1 MSLDD
6 LITANPQLLIPNDY
20 TGISPIQCVSIL
32 GELDYLQ
39 TGAVETAIAI
49 PMTVVGIYQVICGG
63 LPILMA
69 NRSQW
74 RKPLWLGS
82 LFCCMFCL
90 TTQVASLELS
100 NVYVCFEIAR
110 LGFRTSKYFG
120 FISFQINWQKGTP
133 IDLRSPMGL
142 EVAVNGLYGSQVF
155 TAFLSLAEIA
165 YEIIAALRV
174 GVFLGPRSPKAMA
187 IYVFTGFVCMY
198 HFIFCIFIMYFS
210 QLGRDVFAAHAS
222 KISKAGVTD
231 LVLTAI
237 IDTTTSA
244 LFIWQL
250 ASKMGLNRKIFMKFF
265 QSRGVLRLVTN
276 IGLAI
281 ATMTQ
286 VARPDYQTHPM
297 FAGVFEMWIG
307 WQINT
312 FIQFS
317 FVETK
322 ELVQSY
328 SRSIQG
334 SHASSQGPTVMSTA
348 GSTSSRLPPRRT

>member
-6 LITANPQLLIPNDY
+6 LISANPQLLIPNDY
-20 TGISPIQCVSIL
+20 TGISPIQCVCIL

-39 TGAVETAIAI
+39 TGAAETAIAT

-82 LFCCMFCL
+82 LFCCMFCF

-100 NVYVCFEIAR
+100 NA
-110 LGFRTSKYFG
+110 
-120 FISFQINWQKGTP
+120 FQINWQKGTP
-133 IDLRSPMGL
+133 IDLRSPVGL

-174 GVFLGPRSPKAMA
+174 GIFLGPRSPKAMA

-198 HFIFCIFIMYFS
+198 HLIFCIFIMYYS

-237 IDTTTSA
+237 IDTTTAA

-286 VARPDYQTHPM
+286 VARPDYQDQPM

-334 SHASSQGPTVMSTA
+334 SNASSQGPTIMSTA
-348 GSTSSRLPPRRT
+348 GSTSSKLPPRRTQ